1 MRVNN
6 AKLSFKIFFTI
17 FTVYILSIS
26 IVVLIVMSSDLTGIM
41 WQYVISD
48 CCFLFINLSTIAFAV
63 YCWGYNMIDENGIT
77 RCLLFFKKQYNWNN
91 LQFISKS
98 RTYIRTRYSTY
109 TGEVCEKIVVS
120 VKILK
125 EDFKRKHTSC
135 LFSKKCFYM
144 PYSKDLE
151 SYIIAKAPVECYTY
165 SYIVDDTTNEKY
177 RKYIT

>member
-41 WQYVISD
+41 WQYVLSD

-63 YCWGYNMIDENGIT
+63 YCWGYNIIDENGIT

-98 RTYIRTRYSTY
+98 RVYGKNWSIIER
-109 TGEVCEKIVVS
+109 IIVS
-120 VKILK
+120 VKIPK
-125 EDFKRKHTSC
+125 ENFKKKHTYR
-135 LFSKKCFYM
+135 LFSKNCFYM

-151 SYIIAKAPVECYTY
+151 SYIIAKAPIECYTY